1 MTTYNSGNAVGLNAL
16 KGYFNNLVAA
26 TTNKKT
32 CLEQLVNNN
41 AKLVATNEEL
51 VAVVEKLTNDNKNL
65 Q

>member
-16 KGYFNNLVAA
+16 EGYFKNLVAA

-32 CLEQLVNNN
+32 FLEQLVNNN

-51 VAVVEKLTNDNKNL
+51 VAVVEKLTNDNKDL